1 MGDGGVR
8 LIVVEAGE
16 TGAEELGEELVA
28 GHGGGAAATAL
39 AAVDLDE
46 GVADGRQQGKGDSE
60 LLKLGGVPP
69 VFEGVE
75 VALGCSGAGSSTA
88 PRHCRSPFCVC
99 LSTDGAQQAAPLRLG
114 GGKGEP
120 CPYVSMVECAAGRC

>member
-1 MGDGGVR
+1 LGDGGVR

-46 GVADGRQQGKGDSE
+46 GVADGGQQGKGDRQ

-69 VFEGVE
+69 VLQSVQ
-75 VALGCSGAGSSTA
+75 VALGGAGAGSFAA
-88 PRHCRSPFCVC
+88 PRH
-99 LSTDGAQQAAPLRLG
+99 
-114 GGKGEP
+114 
-120 CPYVSMVECAAGRC
+120 